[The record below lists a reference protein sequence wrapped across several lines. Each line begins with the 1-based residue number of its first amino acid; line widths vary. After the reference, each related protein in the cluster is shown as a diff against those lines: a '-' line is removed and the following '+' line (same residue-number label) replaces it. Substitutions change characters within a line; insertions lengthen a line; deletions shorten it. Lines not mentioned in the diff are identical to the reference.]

1 MKLQNYQTKFLYN
14 DFVLNVVE
22 QAVSRINRSNYSRP
36 AVVQQHTTFRFF
48 DTSSSD
54 LYLLLASPVDYR
66 SVSEDYIKI
75 MKDSEEYAKYPRPL
89 DLINYDVILSSS
101 DISGIEGYQAIRHAL
116 TENRIEAYSQLNT
129 VLSTSCNSLLPYL
142 KFDK

>member
-1 MKLQNYQTKFLYN
+1 MN
-14 DFVLNVVE
+14 
-22 QAVSRINRSNYSRP
+22 
-36 AVVQQHTTFRFF
+36 
-48 DTSSSD
+48 
-54 LYLLLASPVDYR
+54 
-66 SVSEDYIKI
+66 
-75 MKDSEEYAKYPRPL
+75 DSEEYAKHSRPL